1 MKIGVYICHCGSNI
15 ADHVDIEKVRET
27 IGQQKDVF
35 LVKDVMFACSDSSQK
50 EMVEDIQ
57 SQGLDAI
64 VVASCSP
71 KLHLPTFREVAR
83 RAGLNPYKYIQVNI
97 REQCSWAHSN
107 DHKGATDKAIKL
119 IEAGI
124 EKAKRSE
131 ALEPIKIDAINAVA
145 VVGAGIAG
153 LRAAIELADMGTD
166 VYLIEREYFIGGRIT
181 QWDEL
186 FTTNQTGRE
195 IITKLYHQL
204 ISYKNITLFTG
215 AEIVE
220 TSGSVGNMEIK
231 VRIKPRYVKPDCVFD
246 MDKFEKAIEVCP
258 VEVEDEFNFGLT
270 KRKAIYKNYPG
281 EFPEV
286 PAIDHDHCT
295 RCGECLKVCE
305 GIDLEQKE
313 EFINLNV
320 GAILLAT
327 GFDPYEP
334 KEGEYGYGQVPNV
347 ITLQQFKRLIEL
359 CPDELVYAGRKI
371 HNIAYIYCVGSRQQ
385 NGPNR
390 YCSRYCCTAAMHTAL
405 LVKQKYGDIRN
416 FHFTRG
422 IRTYGKQEHIY
433 HEALEQ
439 GDVVFQSF
447 NDPLCEVG
455 EHNGTAVV
463 KINDFLTR
471 GKPMELEADL
481 VVLITGMVPR
491 KNNTIAQLLKVPVG
505 RDHFFNEVHL
515 KLRPVETVIDGVFI
529 SGASQG
535 PKNIME
541 SVNSALAAASKANNL
556 VKKGFISIEPTIAF
570 VDADKCQWCDKCAQ
584 VCPFDAFEQVD
595 YNGKQVARV
604 ITSLCKGCGMC
615 LPVCPEDALQL
626 HNYTDRQIEAMIE
639 DLAKA
644 K

>member
-15 ADHVDIEKVRET
+15 ADYVNIEEVKKAV
-27 IGQQKDVF
+27 GQNPDAY
-35 LVKDVMFACSDSSQK
+35 LVKDVMFACADSSQK
-50 EMVEDIQ
+50 EMVEDIKREQ
-57 SQGLDAI
+57 LDAI

-83 RAGLNPYKYIQVNI
+83 RAGLNPYKYVQVNI
-97 REQCSWAHSN
+97 REQSSWAHSDN
-107 DHKGATDKAIKL
+107 PKGATAKAIRL
-119 IEAGI
+119 INAGI
-124 EKAKRSE
+124 ERAKYSE
-131 ALEPIKIDAINAVA
+131 ALEPLKIDAINAVA

-153 LRAAIELADMGTD
+153 LRAAIELADMGTY

-215 AEIVE
+215 AEIIE
-220 TSGSVGNMEIK
+220 TSGSVGNMQIK
-231 VRIKPRYVKPDCVFD
+231 VRVKPRYVKTSCVFD
-246 MDKFEKAIEVCP
+246 PEKFEKAIEVCP
-258 VEVEDEFNFGLT
+258 VEVDDDFNFGLT

-281 EFPEV
+281 EFPQV
-286 PAIDHDHCT
+286 PAIDYDHCT
-295 RCGECLKVCE
+295 KCGECLKVCDQ
-305 GIDLEQKE
+305 IDLDQKPE
-313 EFINLNV
+313 TLNLNV

-334 KEGEYGYGQVPNV
+334 KPGEYGYGEIPNV

-359 CPDELVYAGRKI
+359 CPSELVFNGRKVRK
-371 HNIAYIYCVGSRQQ
+371 IAYIYCVGSRQQ
-385 NGPNR
+385 NGENR

-405 LVKQKYGDIRN
+405 LVKEKYKDVQN

-439 GDVVFQSF
+439 GDIVFQAFS
-447 NDPLCEVG
+447 DPVAEVSR
-455 EHNGTAVV
+455 HNGTATVRI
-463 KINDFLTR
+463 KDFLTR
-471 GKPMELEADL
+471 GKETEVQADL

-491 KNNTIAQLLKVPVG
+491 KNNTIGHLLKVPVG
-505 RDHFFNEVHL
+505 RDRFFNEIHL

-529 SGASQG
+529 SGACQG
-535 PKNIME
+535 PKNITE

-556 VKKGFISIEPTIAF
+556 VKKGFIPIEPTIAYI
-570 VDADKCQWCDKCAQ
+570 DADACVWCGKCAEI
-584 VCPFDAFEQVD
+584 CPFDAIEKID
-595 YNGKQVARV
+595 YGDKQIARV
-604 ITSLCKGCGMC
+604 IDAKCKGCGMC
-615 LPVCPEDALQL
+615 LPVCEPNAIQL
-626 HNYTDRQIEAMIE
+626 HNYTDQQIETMIE
-639 DLAKA
+639 QLANEE
-644 K
+644 

>member
-15 ADHVDIEKVRET
+15 ADHVNIEEVRKAIQEQT
-27 IGQQKDVF
+27 DAYV
-35 LVKDVMFACSDSSQK
+35 VKDVMFACSDSSQK
-50 EMVEDIQ
+50 EIVEDIKTK
-57 SQGLDAI
+57 GLDAI

-83 RAGLNPYKYIQVNI
+83 RGGLNPYKYIQVNI
-97 REQCSWAHSN
+97 REQCSWAHS
-107 DHKGATDKAIKL
+107 DDKKGATNKAIRL
-119 IEAGI
+119 IKAGI
-124 EKAKRSE
+124 EKARFSE
-131 ALEPIKIDAINAVA
+131 ALDPIKIDAVNAVA

-153 LRAAIELADMGTD
+153 LRAAIELADMGTY
-166 VYLIEREYFIGGRIT
+166 VYLIEREYFIGGRVT
-181 QWDEL
+181 QWNEL

-220 TSGSVGNMEIK
+220 TSGSVGNMQIK

-246 MDKFEKAIEVCP
+246 LDKFEKAIEVCP

-286 PAIDHDHCT
+286 PAIDFDHCT
-295 RCGECLKVCE
+295 KCGECLKVCE

-313 EFINLNV
+313 EFLSLNV

-334 KEGEYGYGQVPNV
+334 KQGEYGYGQVNNV

-359 CPDELVYAGRKI
+359 CPDELVYNGHKVRS
-371 HNIAYIYCVGSRQQ
+371 IAYIYCVGSRQQ

-405 LVKQKYGDIRN
+405 LVKEKYTDVRN

-447 NDPLCEVG
+447 NDPLCEVEEQDG
-455 EHNGTAVV
+455 KPVV

-471 GKPMELEADL
+471 GKPIELETDL

-505 RDHFFNEVHL
+505 RDHFFNEIHL

-570 VDADKCQWCDKCAQ
+570 VDTDKCQWCGKCLEI
-584 VCPFDAFEQVD
+584 CPFDAFEKVEEG
-595 YNGKQVARV
+595 GKQVARV

-626 HNYTDRQIEAMIE
+626 HNYTDEQIESMID
-639 DLAKA
+639 DLIRA
-644 K
+644 

>member
-1 MKIGVYICHCGSNI
+1 MKVGVYICHCGSNI
-15 ADHVDIEKVRET
+15 ADHVDIEAVKKAVEDQT
-27 IGQQKDVF
+27 DAF

-50 EMVEDIQ
+50 EMIADIQ

-71 KLHLPTFREVAR
+71 KLHLHTFREVAK

-97 REQCSWAHSN
+97 REQCSWAHSDN
-107 DHKGATDKAIKL
+107 KKAATAKAIKL
-119 IEAGI
+119 IESGI

-131 ALEPIKIDAINAVA
+131 ALNPIKIDAVNAVA

-153 LRAAIELADMGTD
+153 LRAAIELADMGTY
-166 VYLIEREYFIGGRIT
+166 VYLIEREYFIGGRVT
-181 QWDEL
+181 QWNEL

-195 IITKLYHQL
+195 IITRLYDQL
-204 ISYKNITLFTG
+204 LSYKNITLFTG

-220 TSGSVGNMEIK
+220 KTGSVGNMQIK

-246 MDKFEKAIEVCP
+246 MDKFEKAIEVCS

-270 KRKAIYKNYPG
+270 RRKAIYKNYPG

-286 PAIDHDHCT
+286 PAIDYDHCT
-295 RCGECLKVCE
+295 KCGECLKVCE
-305 GIDLEQKE
+305 GIDLDQKE
-313 EFINLNV
+313 EFLTLNV

-334 KEGEYGYGQVPNV
+334 QEGEYGYKQIPRV

-359 CPDELVYAGRKI
+359 CPDELVYNGRKVRS
-371 HNIAYIYCVGSRQQ
+371 IAYIYCVGSRQQ
-385 NGPNR
+385 NGPNK

-405 LVKQKYGDIRN
+405 LVKEKYKDIRN
-416 FHFTRG
+416 YHFTRG

-439 GDVVFQSF
+439 GDIVFQSF

-455 EHNGTAVV
+455 QRDGHAVV
-463 KINDFLTR
+463 TINDFLTR
-471 GKPMELEADL
+471 SKKIDLDVDL

-491 KNNTIAQLLKVPVG
+491 KNNDIGRLLKVPVG
-505 RDHFFNEVHL
+505 RDHFFNEIHL

-570 VDADKCQWCDKCAQ
+570 VDQQACEWCGKCAEI
-584 VCPFDAFEQVD
+584 CPFDAFEKVED
-595 YNGKQVARV
+595 NGKQVVRV
-604 ITSLCKGCGMC
+604 IDSLCKGCGMC
-615 LPVCPEDALQL
+615 LPVCPENALQL
-626 HNYTDRQIEAMIE
+626 HNYTDEQIESMI
-639 DLAKA
+639 DHLARV
-644 K
+644 